1 MKGSLRTCF
10 HPMSERYNK
19 RKEFYDTMN
28 LKNMKK
34 TLAAAAVIAVCA
46 MLAACG
52 GDSGSADNAS
62 TSAESTSA
70 AADTSDT
77 EAEAETAAEA
87 DTEET
92 DGESGTVEGV
102 TDSENPLQSLADA
115 ATSVGEW
122 PALMEVTDPQMLS
135 DFFLLDAENEN
146 YRNMIVLQCPM
157 SATMTE
163 LIIIETSDTDA
174 AVSDLEARRQKAIEQ
189 DAFYPNDVDLANA
202 SIVGT
207 EGDYAYFIL
216 AWDAAEAEK
225 ALAEAVKAL

>member
-1 MKGSLRTCF
+1 
-10 HPMSERYNK
+10 
-19 RKEFYDTMN
+19 
-28 LKNMKK
+28 MKK
-34 TLAAAAVIAVCA
+34 IIAAAAAIAMCA

-70 AADTSDT
+70 AADVSET
-77 EAEAETAAEA
+77 ETETEA
-87 DTEET
+87 DTEEAEV
-92 DGESGTVEGV
+92 ESGTVEGV

-122 PALMEVTDPQMLS
+122 PVLMEVTDPQMLS
-135 DFFLLDAENEN
+135 DFFLLDAENKN

-174 AVSDLEARRQKAIEQ
+174 AVSDLEARKQKAIEQ

>member
-1 MKGSLRTCF
+1 
-10 HPMSERYNK
+10 
-19 RKEFYDTMN
+19 MN

-34 TLAAAAVIAVCA
+34 IIAAAAAVAMCA

-70 AADTSDT
+70 AADVSET
-77 EAEAETAAEA
+77 ETETEA
-87 DTEET
+87 DTEEA
-92 DGESGTVEGV
+92 DVESGTVEGV

-122 PALMEVTDPQMLS
+122 PVLMEVTDPQMLS

-174 AVSDLEARRQKAIEQ
+174 AVSDLEARKQKAIEQ

-225 ALAEAVKAL
+225 ALAEAVKDL

>member
-1 MKGSLRTCF
+1 MK
-10 HPMSERYNK
+10 
-19 RKEFYDTMN
+19 
-28 LKNMKK
+28 LKNIKK
-34 TLAAAAVIAVCA
+34 IIAAAAAVSMCI

-62 TSAESTSA
+62 TSAETTSSA
-70 AADTSDT
+70 ADVSDT
-77 EAEAETAAEA
+77 DSEA
-87 DTEET
+87 DT
-92 DGESGTVEGV
+92 ESGTVEGV
-102 TDSENPLQSLADA
+102 TDSANPLQPLADA

-135 DFFLLDAENEN
+135 DFFLLDAKNEN
-146 YRNMIVLQCPM
+146 YLNMIVLQCPM

-163 LIIIETSDTDA
+163 VIIIETSDTET
-174 AVSDLEARRQKAIEQ
+174 AVSDLEARRKKAIEQ

-216 AWDAAEAEK
+216 AFNAAEAEK
-225 ALAEAVKAL
+225 ALAEAIKAI

>member
-1 MKGSLRTCF
+1 MNVSFRTCF
-10 HPMSERYNK
+10 HPMSERHNK
-19 RKEFYDTMN
+19 RKEFYDIMN

-34 TLAAAAVIAVCA
+34 IIAAAAAVAMCA

-70 AADTSDT
+70 AADAS
-77 EAEAETAAEA
+77 EAETESETEA
-87 DTEET
+87 DTEEAEV
-92 DGESGTVEGV
+92 ESGTVEGV

-122 PALMEVTDPQMLS
+122 PVLMEVTDPQMLS
-135 DFFLLDAENEN
+135 DFFLLDAENKN

-174 AVSDLEARRQKAIEQ
+174 AVSDLEARKQKAIEQ

-225 ALAEAVKAL
+225 ALVEAVKAL

>member
-1 MKGSLRTCF
+1 MKRII
-10 HPMSERYNK
+10 
-19 RKEFYDTMN
+19 
-28 LKNMKK
+28 
-34 TLAAAAVIAVCA
+34 AAAAVIALCA

-62 TSAESTSA
+62 TSAETTSA
-70 AADTSDT
+70 AADVSETDT
-77 EAEAETAAEA
+77 EA
-87 DTEET
+87 DTEEAG
-92 DGESGTVEGV
+92 GEEGTVEGAA
-102 TDSENPLQSLADA
+102 DSANPLQPLADA
-115 ATSVGEW
+115 ATSAGEW

-135 DFFLLDAENEN
+135 DFFLLDAGNEN

-225 ALAEAVKAL
+225 ALAEAIKNL

>member
-1 MKGSLRTCF
+1 
-10 HPMSERYNK
+10 
-19 RKEFYDTMN
+19 MN

-34 TLAAAAVIAVCA
+34 IIAAAAAVAMCA

-70 AADTSDT
+70 AADVSET
-77 EAEAETAAEA
+77 ETETEA
-87 DTEET
+87 DTEEA
-92 DGESGTVEGV
+92 DVESGTVEGV

-122 PALMEVTDPQMLS
+122 PVLMEVTDPQMLS

-174 AVSDLEARRQKAIEQ
+174 AVSDLEARKQKAIEQ

-225 ALAEAVKAL
+225 ALVEAVKAL

>member
-1 MKGSLRTCF
+1 
-10 HPMSERYNK
+10 
-19 RKEFYDTMN
+19 
-28 LKNMKK
+28 MKK
-34 TLAAAAVIAVCA
+34 IIAAAVSVSMCV

-62 TSAESTSA
+62 TSAETTSA
-70 AADTSDT
+70 ADVSETDT
-77 EAEAETAAEA
+77 EA
-87 DTEET
+87 DTEEAG
-92 DGESGTVEGV
+92 GEEGTVEGV
-102 TDSENPLQSLADA
+102 TDSANPLQPLADA

-135 DFFLLDAENEN
+135 DFFLLDAGNEN

-225 ALAEAVKAL
+225 ALAEAVKNF

>member
-1 MKGSLRTCF
+1 
-10 HPMSERYNK
+10 
-19 RKEFYDTMN
+19 MN

-34 TLAAAAVIAVCA
+34 IIAAAAAIAMCA

-70 AADTSDT
+70 AADVSET
-77 EAEAETAAEA
+77 ETETEA
-87 DTEET
+87 DTEEAEV
-92 DGESGTVEGV
+92 ESGTVEGV

-122 PALMEVTDPQMLS
+122 PVLMEVTDPQMLS
-135 DFFLLDAENEN
+135 DFFLLDAENKN

-174 AVSDLEARRQKAIEQ
+174 AVSDLEARKQKAIEQ

>member
-1 MKGSLRTCF
+1 MNGSRDAF
-10 HPMSERYNK
+10 PSIGKRHNHNK
-19 RKEFYDTMN
+19 RKEFYNIMN

-34 TLAAAAVIAVCA
+34 IIAAAAAIAICA

-52 GDSGSADNAS
+52 SDSGSADNAS
-62 TSAESTSA
+62 TSAETTSA
-70 AADTSDT
+70 ADVSQT
-77 EAEAETAAEA
+77 EA
-87 DTEET
+87 DTEEA
-92 DGESGTVEGV
+92 EVENGTVDGV
-102 TDSENPLQSLADA
+102 TDSANPLQPLADA

-135 DFFLLDAENEN
+135 DFFLLDAGNEN

-225 ALAEAVKAL
+225 ALAEAIKAL

>member
-1 MKGSLRTCF
+1 
-10 HPMSERYNK
+10 
-19 RKEFYDTMN
+19 
-28 LKNMKK
+28 MKK
-34 TLAAAAVIAVCA
+34 IIAAAAAIAICA

-62 TSAESTSA
+62 TSAGTTSA
-70 AADTSDT
+70 AADVSETNSDT
-77 EAEAETAAEA
+77 EA
-87 DTEET
+87 DTEEA
-92 DGESGTVEGV
+92 EVENGTVEGV
-102 TDSENPLQSLADA
+102 TDSANPLQPLADA

-135 DFFLLDAENEN
+135 DFFLLDAGNEN

-225 ALAEAVKAL
+225 ALAEAVKNL

>member
-1 MKGSLRTCF
+1 MK
-10 HPMSERYNK
+10 PQ
-19 RKEFYDTMN
+19 N
-28 LKNMKK
+28 LKK
-34 TLAAAAVIAVCA
+34 TIAAAAVIAMCA

-62 TSAESTSA
+62 TSAETTSA
-70 AADTSDT
+70 AEVSKT
-77 EAEAETAAEA
+77 ETEA
-87 DTEET
+87 DTEEA
-92 DGESGTVEGV
+92 DSENGTVEGV
-102 TDSENPLQSLADA
+102 TDSANPLQSLADA

-135 DFFLLDAENEN
+135 DFFLLDAGNEK

-202 SIVGT
+202 SIVGR

-216 AWDAAEAEK
+216 AGDAAEAEK
-225 ALAEAVKAL
+225 ALAEAVKNL

>member
-1 MKGSLRTCF
+1 
-10 HPMSERYNK
+10 
-19 RKEFYDTMN
+19 MN
-28 LKNMKK
+28 FKK
-34 TLAAAAVIAVCA
+34 ILAAVSAIAICV

-62 TSAESTSA
+62 TSAETTTSA
-70 AADTSDT
+70 ADVSDT
-77 EAEAETAAEA
+77 DTEA
-87 DTEET
+87 DTEEA
-92 DGESGTVEGV
+92 DGESGTVEGA
-102 TDSENPLQSLADA
+102 TDSVNPLQPLADA

-135 DFFLLDAENEN
+135 DFFLLDAKNEN

-163 LIIIETSDTDA
+163 VIIIETGDTEA
-174 AVSDLEARRQKAIEQ
+174 AVSDLEARRKKAIEQ

-216 AWDAAEAEK
+216 AFNAAEAEK
-225 ALAEAVKAL
+225 ALAEAIKAI

>member
-1 MKGSLRTCF
+1 MK
-10 HPMSERYNK
+10 PQ
-19 RKEFYDTMN
+19 
-28 LKNMKK
+28 NMKK
-34 TLAAAAVIAVCA
+34 IIAAAAAVVMCA

-52 GDSGSADNAS
+52 GDSGSADNSS
-62 TSAESTSA
+62 TSAETTSA
-70 AADTSDT
+70 AADVSDT
-77 EAEAETAAEA
+77 EADTETEAEVEN
-87 DTEET
+87 
-92 DGESGTVEGV
+92 GTVEGV
-102 TDSENPLQSLADA
+102 TDSANPLQPLADA

-135 DFFLLDAENEN
+135 DFFLLDAGNEN

>member
-1 MKGSLRTCF
+1 
-10 HPMSERYNK
+10 
-19 RKEFYDTMN
+19 MN
-28 LKNMKK
+28 LKNMRKII
-34 TLAAAAVIAVCA
+34 AAAAAIAMCA

-70 AADTSDT
+70 AADVS
-77 EAEAETAAEA
+77 EAETESATEA
-87 DTEET
+87 DTEEAEV
-92 DGESGTVEGV
+92 ESGTVEGV

-135 DFFLLDAENEN
+135 DFFLLDAENKN

>member
-1 MKGSLRTCF
+1 MKRIIA
-10 HPMSERYNK
+10 
-19 RKEFYDTMN
+19 
-28 LKNMKK
+28 
-34 TLAAAAVIAVCA
+34 AAAAVSMCI

-62 TSAESTSA
+62 TSAETTSA
-70 AADTSDT
+70 AADVS
-77 EAEAETAAEA
+77 ETKTEA
-87 DTEET
+87 DTEEAG
-92 DGESGTVEGV
+92 GESGTVDGA
-102 TDSENPLQSLADA
+102 TDSANPLQPLADA

-135 DFFLLDAENEN
+135 DFFLLDAGNEN

>member
-1 MKGSLRTCF
+1 
-10 HPMSERYNK
+10 MSERQNK
-19 RKEFYDTMN
+19 RKEFYDIMN

-34 TLAAAAVIAVCA
+34 IIAAAAAVAMCA

-70 AADTSDT
+70 AADVSET
-77 EAEAETAAEA
+77 ETETEA
-87 DTEET
+87 DTEEA
-92 DGESGTVEGV
+92 DVESGTVEGV

-122 PALMEVTDPQMLS
+122 PVLMEVTDPQMLS

-174 AVSDLEARRQKAIEQ
+174 AVSDLEARKQKAIEQ

-225 ALAEAVKAL
+225 ALVEAVKAL

>member
-1 MKGSLRTCF
+1 MK
-10 HPMSERYNK
+10 
-19 RKEFYDTMN
+19 
-28 LKNMKK
+28 LKNMKRIIA
-34 TLAAAAVIAVCA
+34 AAAAVSMCI

-62 TSAESTSA
+62 TSAETTSA
-70 AADTSDT
+70 ADVS
-77 EAEAETAAEA
+77 ETKTEA
-87 DTEET
+87 DTEEAG
-92 DGESGTVEGV
+92 GESGTVEGV
-102 TDSENPLQSLADA
+102 TDSANPLQPLADA

-135 DFFLLDAENEN
+135 DFFLLDAGNEN

-225 ALAEAVKAL
+225 ALAEAVRKL

>member
-1 MKGSLRTCF
+1 MKS
-10 HPMSERYNK
+10 
-19 RKEFYDTMN
+19 
-28 LKNMKK
+28 KNMKK
-34 TLAAAAVIAVCA
+34 IIAAAVSVSMCV

-62 TSAESTSA
+62 TSAETTSA
-70 AADTSDT
+70 ADVSETDT
-77 EAEAETAAEA
+77 EA
-87 DTEET
+87 DTEEAG
-92 DGESGTVEGV
+92 GEEGTVEGV
-102 TDSENPLQSLADA
+102 TDSANPLQPLADA

-135 DFFLLDAENEN
+135 DFFLLDAGNEN

>member
-1 MKGSLRTCF
+1 MKS
-10 HPMSERYNK
+10 
-19 RKEFYDTMN
+19 
-28 LKNMKK
+28 KNMKK
-34 TLAAAAVIAVCA
+34 IIAAAAAVSMCV

-62 TSAESTSA
+62 ASAETTSA
-70 AADTSDT
+70 AADVS
-77 EAEAETAAEA
+77 ETKTEA
-87 DTEET
+87 DTEEAG
-92 DGESGTVEGV
+92 GEEGTVGGV
-102 TDSENPLQSLADA
+102 TDSANPLQPLADA

-122 PALMEVTDPQMLS
+122 PALMEVNDPQMLS
-135 DFFLLDAENEN
+135 DFFLLDAGNEN

-163 LIIIETSDTDA
+163 LIIIETSDTSA

-225 ALAEAVKAL
+225 ALAEAVKNL

>member
-1 MKGSLRTCF
+1 
-10 HPMSERYNK
+10 
-19 RKEFYDTMN
+19 MN

-34 TLAAAAVIAVCA
+34 TLAAAAVIAICA

-62 TSAESTSA
+62 TSAETTSA
-70 AADTSDT
+70 AADVSRTDT
-77 EAEAETAAEA
+77 EA
-87 DTEET
+87 DTEEAEV
-92 DGESGTVEGV
+92 ESGTVEGV
-102 TDSENPLQSLADA
+102 TDSANPLQPLADA

-135 DFFLLDAENEN
+135 DFFLLDAGNEK

-202 SIVGT
+202 SIVGR

-216 AWDAAEAEK
+216 AGDAAEAEK
-225 ALAEAVKAL
+225 ALAEAVKNL